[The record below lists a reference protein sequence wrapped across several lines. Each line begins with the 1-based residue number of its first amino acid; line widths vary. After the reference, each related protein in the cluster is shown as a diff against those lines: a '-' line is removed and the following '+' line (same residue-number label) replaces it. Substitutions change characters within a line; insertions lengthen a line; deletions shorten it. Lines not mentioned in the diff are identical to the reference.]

1 MIAHGISTGALFV
14 IAGILQ
20 ERTHTRDMRRFE
32 GLWSVMPRLA
42 AMGLF
47 FAIAVLGLPGMG
59 NFVGEFLI
67 LMGLYRASSV
77 LASVAAVA
85 FVASVVYAL
94 ALVQKTFH
102 GENTHGWQLHDLSG
116 REMATLYSMAA
127 ITLWLGLYP
136 QPVLDAASGIAIV
149 RPHCCRSSR
158 GECGMNLVPSAL
170 HSDLMVLS
178 PLILLAGSAV
188 VVMLAAAFYRHPRP
202 VMMLTLAGLVLS
214 FASLFLSQGVGSR
227 QVTALLVLDH
237 YALFF
242 IGLIVA
248 ATFVVAVL
256 CYRYF
261 GGDESRHEAL
271 YILLLLAAL
280 GGAVL
285 VASSHFASFLLGLEL
300 LSISL
305 FALIA
310 YPKNAERP
318 LEAGIKYLVLA
329 GFSSA
334 FLLFGM
340 ALIYAQ
346 LGTMQF
352 AQIGARLAAPDQQ
365 LDAYGL
371 AGLALIVAGVGFK
384 LALVPFHMWTPDVY
398 EGAPAPIAAFIATV
412 SKGAM
417 LAMLLRYFIAA
428 GAHQSE
434 SIALALSLIAIV
446 TILAGNLLALRQ
458 DNIKRILAYSS
469 IAQLGYLLVG
479 FLAFGAMAVEAVAYY
494 LAAYFVTMLGAFGVV
509 TVLSRW
515 YSGTGQR
522 YACRL
527 CRSVLAQAM
536 AGGRVYGHAAF
547 TRRHPAD
554 DGFHWQVLRARGR
567 GRRVFVATC
576 HCPGGRERDRAV
588 LLSANYRRDVRA

>member
-1 MIAHGISTGALFV
+1 M
-14 IAGILQ
+14 
-20 ERTHTRDMRRFE
+20 
-32 GLWSVMPRLA
+32 
-42 AMGLF
+42 
-47 FAIAVLGLPGMG
+47 
-59 NFVGEFLI
+59 
-67 LMGLYRASSV
+67 
-77 LASVAAVA
+77 
-85 FVASVVYAL
+85 
-94 ALVQKTFH
+94 
-102 GENTHGWQLHDLSG
+102 NT
-116 REMATLYSMAA
+116 
-127 ITLWLGLYP
+127 P
-136 QPVLDAASGIAIV
+136 PF
-149 RPHCCRSSR
+149 
-158 GECGMNLVPSAL
+158 AL
-170 HSDLMVLS
+170 HSNFMALS

-214 FASLFLSQGVGSR
+214 FASLFLSQGAGSP

-248 ATFVVAVL
+248 ATFVVVVL

-280 GGAVL
+280 GGGVL

-310 YPKNAERP
+310 YPRFTERP
-318 LEAGIKYLVLA
+318 LEAGIKYLILA
-329 GFSSA
+329 GFSST

-352 AQIGARLAAPDQQ
+352 AQIGALPTVFERG

-371 AGLALIVAGVGFK
+371 AGLSLILVGAGFK

-398 EGAPAPIAAFIATV
+398 EGAPAPISAFIATV

-417 LAMLLRYFIAA
+417 LAMLLRYFVVTD
-428 GAHQSE
+428 AHQSQ
-434 SIALALSLIAIV
+434 SIIIALSLIAIV

-509 TVLSRW
+509 TVLSRGTPEQDSDMLTEYAGLFW
-515 YSGTGQR
+515 RRPWLAGVFTAMLLSLAGIPLTMGFIGKFYVLTAAVGASLWLLVLVLAAGSAMGLYYYLRIIAVMCAHGSEAVTGQM
-522 YACRL
+522 AVPKVKASL
-527 CRSVLAQAM
+527 AESFTLAVLALLLIWL
-536 AGGRVYGHAAF
+536 GVYPDPLI
-547 TRRHPAD
+547 RM
-554 DGFHWQVLRARGR
+554 LE
-567 GRRVFVATC
+567 AT
-576 HCPGGRERDRAV
+576 AV
-588 LLSANYRRDVRA
+588 HLA

>member
-1 MIAHGISTGALFV
+1 
-14 IAGILQ
+14 
-20 ERTHTRDMRRFE
+20 
-32 GLWSVMPRLA
+32 
-42 AMGLF
+42 
-47 FAIAVLGLPGMG
+47 
-59 NFVGEFLI
+59 
-67 LMGLYRASSV
+67 
-77 LASVAAVA
+77 
-85 FVASVVYAL
+85 
-94 ALVQKTFH
+94 
-102 GENTHGWQLHDLSG
+102 
-116 REMATLYSMAA
+116 
-127 ITLWLGLYP
+127 
-136 QPVLDAASGIAIV
+136 
-149 RPHCCRSSR
+149 
-158 GECGMNLVPSAL
+158 MNLVPSAL
-170 HSDLMVLS
+170 HSNLMVLS
-178 PLILLAGSAV
+178 PLILLAGPAV

-280 GGAVL
+280 GGGVL
-285 VASSHFASFLLGLEL
+285 VASSHLASFLLGLEL

-398 EGAPAPIAAFIATV
+398 EGAPPPIAAFIATV

-428 GAHQSE
+428 GAHQSQ
-434 SIALALSLIAIV
+434 SIALALSLLAIV
-446 TILAGNLLALRQ
+446 TILAGNLLALGQ

-479 FLAFGAMAVEAVAYY
+479 FLAFGAMAVEAIAYY

-509 TVLSRW
+509 TVLSMDTPERD
-515 YSGTGQR
+515 SDTLAD
-522 YACRL
+522 YAGLFWRRPWL
-527 CRSVLAQAM
+527 AGVFTAMLLSLAGIPLTMGFIGKFYVLAAAVGASLWLLVIVLVVGSAIGLFYYLRIIAAM
-536 AGGRVYGHAAF
+536 YAHGPKATPGQEAMLGGSASLAESVTLAAL
-547 TRRHPAD
+547 TLLLIGLGIYPALLI
-554 DGFHWQVLRARGR
+554 QVLETTVMHLAG
-567 GRRVFVATC
+567 V
-576 HCPGGRERDRAV
+576 PK
-588 LLSANYRRDVRA
+588 LLALAGSL